1 MMTAPTSGNQLSALE
16 AMLLVTE
23 RLGTT
28 PWHIDD
34 KGDDIPGKCNV
45 EHPVHG
51 VFAGSAAM
59 LAYYQI
65 QLGAGLHPDNPWFY
79 SYGDLDFFMF
89 NPNRD
94 ASHLVRADERLTH
107 HGVLERSTWET
118 DRMAVASRRVDV
130 NGQPRW
136 ITNSTKLVT
145 PEGIVVNLINKQ
157 VNGNCMLSAYDVLL
171 TFDWAWLT
179 VAAWD
184 LQTGGLVQLQS
195 SLEDY
200 YRSQGQ
206 EFLILTNR
214 LQDFLDGIMSQHVML
229 RQMPRLAKYIVE
241 FERAKEFAD
250 KADNN
255 AEYFLFSSLL
265 IEAYK
270 IRDFMVTAYT
280 QYAEFMWERGSQESN
295 TQGDIAAAYAKAAT
309 DGRWQ
314 VILDVAAKYGTRDT
328 LDRMVDELI

>member
-1 MMTAPTSGNQLSALE
+1 MASSTSKPSALE
-16 AMLLVTE
+16 AMLLVGE

-28 PWHIDD
+28 FWHRDAD
-34 KGDDIPGKCNV
+34 GNEVLGRSNV

-51 VFAGSAAM
+51 CFAGSAAM
-59 LAYYQI
+59 LAWYQI
-65 QLGAGLHPDNPWFY
+65 KTGAGLHPDNPWFY

-157 VNGNCMLSAYDVLL
+157 VNGNCMLSCYDVLL
-171 TFDWAWLT
+171 TFDWSWLT

-184 LQTGGLVQLQS
+184 LQTGGVVQLRD
-195 SLEDY
+195 SLDGY
-200 YRSQGQ
+200 YESQGQ

-229 RQMPRLAKYIVE
+229 RQMPRLAKYVVE
-241 FERAKEFAD
+241 FQQGLAFAISS
-250 KADNN
+250 DNTAQMVLLTYLLDE
-255 AEYFLFSSLL
+255 AE
-265 IEAYK
+265 K
-270 IRDFMVTAYT
+270 IAAFMIRAYT
-280 QYAEFMWERGSQESN
+280 QYAEFMWNRGGAEAN
-295 TQGDIAAAYAKAAT
+295 THGDIAMAYAKAAEAKAW
-309 DGRWQ
+309 RK
-314 VILDVAAKYGTRDT
+314 ILDVAAKYGTRDT
-328 LDRMVDELI
+328 LDRMVDELL

>member
-1 MMTAPTSGNQLSALE
+1 MTAPTTGNKLSALE
-16 AMLLVTE
+16 AMLLVSE

-34 KGDDIPGKCNV
+34 QGIEVLGHTNV

-51 VFAGSAAM
+51 CFAGSAAM
-59 LAYYQI
+59 LAYHQI
-65 QLGAGLHPDNPWFY
+65 RLGAGMHPDNPWFY

-136 ITNSTKLVT
+136 ITNSTKLKT

-157 VNGNCMLSAYDVLL
+157 VNGNCMLSCYDVLL
-171 TFDWAWLT
+171 TFDWSWLT

-184 LQTGGLVQLQS
+184 LSTGGVMGMRN
-195 SLEDY
+195 SLGDY
-200 YRSQGQ
+200 YASQGQ
-206 EFLILTNR
+206 DFLILTNR

-229 RQMPRLAKYIVE
+229 RQMPRLAKYVVE
-241 FERAKEFAD
+241 FKKALEFAD
-250 KADNN
+250 LNLYQDQ
-255 AEYFLFSSLL
+255 SSLFTSL
-265 IEAYK
+265 LDQAQQIT
-270 IRDFMVTAYT
+270 DFMITAYT
-280 QYAEFMWERGSQESN
+280 QYAEFMWERGTTESN
-295 TQGDIAAAYAKAAT
+295 THGDIAAAYARAAKEQ
-309 DGRWQ
+309 RWQ

-328 LDRMVDELI
+328 LDRMVDELL

>member
-1 MMTAPTSGNQLSALE
+1 MTAPATGNQLSALE
-16 AMLLVTE
+16 AMLLVCE

-28 PWHIDD
+28 PWHIDA
-34 KGDDIPGKCNV
+34 KGDDIKGKCNV
-45 EHPVHG
+45 DHPVHG

-59 LAYYQI
+59 LAYHQI
-65 QLGAGLHPDNPWFY
+65 ELGAGLHPDNPWYY

-94 ASHLVRADERLTH
+94 SSHLVRADERLTH

-184 LQTGGLVQLQS
+184 LQTGGLVRLET
-195 SLEDY
+195 SLKDY
-200 YRSQGQ
+200 HRSQGQ

-328 LDRMVDELI
+328 LDRMVDELL

>member
-1 MMTAPTSGNQLSALE
+1 MTAPATGNQLSALE

-28 PWHIDD
+28 PWHRDAN
-34 KGDDIPGKCNV
+34 GDDIKGKCNV
-45 EHPVHG
+45 DHPVHG

-59 LAYYQI
+59 LAYHQI
-65 QLGAGLHPDNPWFY
+65 ELGAGLHPDNPWFY

-118 DRMAVASRRVDV
+118 DRMAVASRRIDV

-184 LQTGGLVQLQS
+184 LQTGGLVQLQH
-195 SLEDY
+195 SLENY

-241 FERAKEFAD
+241 FEHAMVFARQH
-250 KADNN
+250 NN
-255 AEYFLFSSLL
+255 QLEVDLFGELL
-265 IEAYK
+265 NQAVK
-270 IRDFMVTAYT
+270 IKRFMVTAYN

-295 TQGDIAAAYAKAAT
+295 TQGDIAAAYAKAASE
-309 DGRWQ
+309 GRWQ